1 MNKKFIVMP
10 RDYSYGELPTKSD
23 MEEDL
28 QYKLE
33 EMGYTKVVYNTEQ
46 LETAITNINEIKL
59 GYPFDNNIVIKK
71 LNHLVENS

>member
-1 MNKKFIVMP
+1 MP

-33 EMGYTKVVYNTEQ
+33 EMGYTKVVNNTEQ
-46 LETAITNINEIKL
+46 LESAITNINEIKS
-59 GYPFDNNIVIKK
+59 GYPFDNNLVIKK